1 MREEVREIVK
11 EYGSDVNFLNVDDR
25 EIIVVGTAHISRQS
39 VDLVREVIENEK
51 PDTVCIE
58 LDPQRYKA
66 LSEQKRWE
74 SLDLKKLIKEK
85 QLSTL
90 IVNILLSSY
99 QKKLGEKLG
108 VMPGTELLEAANAAK
123 ENDIPISL
131 CDREIRIT
139 LRRAWNSMSFFQK
152 IKLMTGGLA
161 GIFESNELT
170 EEKLQEIRQKDVLN
184 ELMAELGK
192 SMPVLKRV
200 LLDERDSYLAQKII
214 KSEGRKIVAV
224 VGAGHVNGIIA
235 AINEKRN
242 IDLSKIEII
251 PPSSPWIKIIGW
263 GIPTIIV
270 TSIILIGYYKGLA
283 AAGDNSLYWFL
294 ANGIPSAIGA
304 IIALGHPFT
313 IISVF
318 FAAPFTSLTPL
329 IGAGYVAAFVQ
340 AYFKPPLVKEI
351 QQVADDVNKPVMW
364 WKNKLLRVLL
374 VFILSGLGSLLGTY
388 LGAYKI
394 ISNLF

>member
-1 MREEVREIVK
+1 MREENRNLIK
-11 EYGSDVNFLNVDDR
+11 DYGSDVNFLNVDDR

>member
-1 MREEVREIVK
+1 
-11 EYGSDVNFLNVDDR
+11 
-25 EIIVVGTAHISRQS
+25 
-39 VDLVREVIENEK
+39 
-51 PDTVCIE
+51 
-58 LDPQRYKA
+58 
-66 LSEQKRWE
+66 
-74 SLDLKKLIKEK
+74 
-85 QLSTL
+85 
-90 IVNILLSSY
+90 
-99 QKKLGEKLG
+99 
-108 VMPGTELLEAANAAK
+108 MPGTELLEAANAAK

-152 IKLMTGGLA
+152 IKLMTGGLT

>member
-1 MREEVREIVK
+1 LREEIRNLIK
-11 EYGSDVNFLNVDDR
+11 DYGSDVNFLNVDDR

>member
-1 MREEVREIVK
+1 
-11 EYGSDVNFLNVDDR
+11 
-25 EIIVVGTAHISRQS
+25 
-39 VDLVREVIENEK
+39 
-51 PDTVCIE
+51 
-58 LDPQRYKA
+58 
-66 LSEQKRWE
+66 
-74 SLDLKKLIKEK
+74 
-85 QLSTL
+85 
-90 IVNILLSSY
+90 
-99 QKKLGEKLG
+99 
-108 VMPGTELLEAANAAK
+108 
-123 ENDIPISL
+123 
-131 CDREIRIT
+131 
-139 LRRAWNSMSFFQK
+139 
-152 IKLMTGGLA
+152 
-161 GIFESNELT
+161 
-170 EEKLQEIRQKDVLN
+170 
-184 ELMAELGK
+184 
-192 SMPVLKRV
+192 
-200 LLDERDSYLAQKII
+200 
-214 KSEGRKIVAV
+214 
-224 VGAGHVNGIIA
+224 
-235 AINEKRN
+235 
-242 IDLSKIEII
+242 
-251 PPSSPWIKIIGW
+251 
-263 GIPTIIV
+263 
-270 TSIILIGYYKGLA
+270 LA